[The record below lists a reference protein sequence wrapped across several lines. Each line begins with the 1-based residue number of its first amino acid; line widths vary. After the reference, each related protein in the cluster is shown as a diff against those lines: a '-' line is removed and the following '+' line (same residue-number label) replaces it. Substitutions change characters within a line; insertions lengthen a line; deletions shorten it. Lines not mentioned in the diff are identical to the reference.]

1 MKRRRK
7 TTFPSGPSG
16 VVLAFVEKPYV
27 ATRSPY
33 TLYNMVAQTSPTSVG
48 VRVFVLRDFIK
59 SRTVNCPIVQ
69 WDLCTWIS
77 QVTLSIPPRMLI
89 SRNFLFDHI
98 DLHWILILAHT
109 IRVIRC
115 QVLSKH
121 IIRKSSV
128 GSSDPPVHQERHN
141 GSMDIKTEAYHA
153 ITSDKPTWGKP

>member
-69 WDLCTWIS
+69 WDLCT
-77 QVTLSIPPRMLI
+77 
-89 SRNFLFDHI
+89 
-98 DLHWILILAHT
+98 
-109 IRVIRC
+109 
-115 QVLSKH
+115 
-121 IIRKSSV
+121 
-128 GSSDPPVHQERHN
+128 
-141 GSMDIKTEAYHA
+141 
-153 ITSDKPTWGKP
+153 